1 MINKKALIIFLFP
14 AIFYSQ
20 KIDNIEVKQWKLYK
34 YYNYYLKRISENVLH
49 NFYFKSSTNNKEIAI
64 TFDDGPLKNTDNIIS
79 LLLEQNVPAT
89 FFVVTGKLNK
99 SNYKYYQHGL
109 IDIGIHTHSHLDYSK
124 LTKKEKYDDINKS
137 IKIFNL
143 YGFQIKYFRPAYGII
158 DKDIA
163 EILRL
168 NNLKGIIWSLDSQD
182 WNRFRGKK
190 LIDNIIN
197 NIDNGDIILFH
208 DRIDISD
215 LKKIIIKIKSKGFKI
230 VSLKNLTRY
239 RSKFPY

>member
-1 MINKKALIIFLFP
+1 M
-14 AIFYSQ
+14 
-20 KIDNIEVKQWKLYK
+20 
-34 YYNYYLKRISENVLH
+34 
-49 NFYFKSSTNNKEIAI
+49 
-64 TFDDGPLKNTDNIIS
+64 
-79 LLLEQNVPAT
+79 
-89 FFVVTGKLNK
+89 
-99 SNYKYYQHGL
+99 
-109 IDIGIHTHSHLDYSK
+109 
-124 LTKKEKYDDINKS
+124 
-137 IKIFNL
+137 

-239 RSKFPY
+239 SSKFPH

>member
-1 MINKKALIIFLFP
+1 M
-14 AIFYSQ
+14 
-20 KIDNIEVKQWKLYK
+20 
-34 YYNYYLKRISENVLH
+34 
-49 NFYFKSSTNNKEIAI
+49 
-64 TFDDGPLKNTDNIIS
+64 
-79 LLLEQNVPAT
+79 
-89 FFVVTGKLNK
+89 
-99 SNYKYYQHGL
+99 
-109 IDIGIHTHSHLDYSK
+109 
-124 LTKKEKYDDINKS
+124 
-137 IKIFNL
+137 
-143 YGFQIKYFRPAYGII
+143 
-158 DKDIA
+158 A

-208 DRIDISD
+208 DRIDVSD

-239 RSKFPY
+239 SSKFPH

>member
-1 MINKKALIIFLFP
+1 M
-14 AIFYSQ
+14 
-20 KIDNIEVKQWKLYK
+20 
-34 YYNYYLKRISENVLH
+34 
-49 NFYFKSSTNNKEIAI
+49 
-64 TFDDGPLKNTDNIIS
+64 
-79 LLLEQNVPAT
+79 
-89 FFVVTGKLNK
+89 
-99 SNYKYYQHGL
+99 
-109 IDIGIHTHSHLDYSK
+109 
-124 LTKKEKYDDINKS
+124 
-137 IKIFNL
+137 
-143 YGFQIKYFRPAYGII
+143 YGFQIKYFRPANGII
-158 DKDIA
+158 DKDMA

-208 DRIDISD
+208 DRIDVSD

-239 RSKFPY
+239 SSKFPH